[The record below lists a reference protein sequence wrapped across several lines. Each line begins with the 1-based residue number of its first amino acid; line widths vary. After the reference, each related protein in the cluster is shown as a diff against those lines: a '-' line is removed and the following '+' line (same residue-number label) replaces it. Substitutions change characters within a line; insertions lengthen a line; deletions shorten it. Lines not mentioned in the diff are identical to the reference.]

1 MGLLTRLI
9 DEATRRVFGK
19 SLSLRRVERFMDV
32 DPSSKLRSGFALQ
45 FMVPPEQRTY
55 VTIGERSLLS
65 ARIVFESQAGQVT
78 IGKRAYIGDCSIIC
92 RERIVLGDDVTIAWG
107 VTLYDHNSHSLD
119 WRQRSKVVDHFFNCE
134 GNTNPY
140 TDLDWTGV
148 TSSPI
153 IIEDRVW
160 IGFNSVVLKGI
171 HIGEGAI
178 IGAGSV
184 VTRDVPPYAIV
195 GGNPASVI
203 GQVER
208 KIGDER

>member
-9 DEATRRVFGK
+9 DETAIRVFGK
-19 SLSLRRVERFMDV
+19 SLSLRRVEQFMDV
-32 DPSSKLRSGFALQ
+32 DPSAKLRSGFSLQ

-65 ARIVFESQAGQVT
+65 ARIVFESRTGQVT

-92 RERIVLGDDVTIAWG
+92 RDRVVLGDDVTIAWG

-119 WRQRSKVVDHFFNCE
+119 WQQRRKVVDHFLNCE
-134 GNTNPY
+134 GNSNPY
-140 TDLDWTGV
+140 IDLDWTGV

-153 IIEDRVW
+153 VIEDRAW

-171 HIGEGAI
+171 RIGEGAVV
-178 IGAGSV
+178 GAGSV
-184 VTRDVPPYAIV
+184 VTRDVPPYVVV
-195 GGNPASVI
+195 GGNPATVI
-203 GQVER
+203 GRVE
-208 KIGDER
+208 KLDL